1 MAKVAL
7 RRHTNTRNVALAQ
20 ARKAM
25 IDHEHDHVPHMVPYS
40 PPGVMTRWD
49 WYGLGFLVLICLLA
63 LLALS

>member
-1 MAKVAL
+1 
-7 RRHTNTRNVALAQ
+7 
-20 ARKAM
+20 M

-49 WYGLGFLVLICLLA
+49 WYGLGFLVLICLFA